1 MEPDPELDRLRERV
15 VELEAA
21 LRLVRRQL
29 FDARSRLAAI
39 SRITDDL
46 GRAERAPGVTFGSVN
61 SILNSERPP
70 LRRITRW
77 SPVRYRG
84 VQR

>member
-1 MEPDPELDRLRERV
+1 MEPEAELEHLHERV
-15 VELEAA
+15 RDLETT
-21 LRLVRRQL
+21 LRLSRRQL

-39 SRITDDL
+39 ARITDDL
-46 GRAERAPGVTFGSVN
+46 ERATRAPGVVFGSVN
-61 SILNSERPP
+61 SVINNQHPP
-70 LRRITRW
+70 LRRLSRW